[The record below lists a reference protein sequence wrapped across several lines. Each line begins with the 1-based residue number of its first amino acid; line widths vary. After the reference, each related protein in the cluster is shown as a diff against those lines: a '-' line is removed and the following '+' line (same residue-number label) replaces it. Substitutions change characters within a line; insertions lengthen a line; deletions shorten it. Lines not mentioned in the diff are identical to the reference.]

1 MNLEIERR
9 FLVDST
15 RFKFPSKKK
24 HIRQAYLIFDRD
36 QVLRV
41 RNIDNSFF
49 LTYKF
54 KQSNIN
60 RLEFEYSIPS
70 EDGEQLFALSKN
82 YLIEKDRYYQK
93 IDCHT
98 WEIDVFY
105 GENKG
110 LIIAEIELNSEDEK
124 FNLPNWVGEEISSKE
139 KYLNFN
145 LSVNPVSLW

>member
-9 FLVDST
+9 FLVDTS
-15 RFKFPSKKK
+15 RFRFPAKKK
-24 HIRQAYLIFDRD
+24 YIRQAYLIFDKD

-60 RLEFEYSIPS
+60 RLEFEYSIPN
-70 EDGEQLFALSKN
+70 EDGEKLFSLSKN

-93 IDCHT
+93 IDSHT

-105 GENKG
+105 GKNEG
-110 LIIAEIELNSEDEK
+110 LMIAEIELGSEDEK
-124 FNLPNWVGEEISSKE
+124 INFPNWIGEEISNSE

-145 LSVNPVSLW
+145 LSVNPVCLW